1 MEHEDSP
8 FFPIPLQ
15 SAAAT
20 EPLLQR
26 IAELVGAKGINAT
39 TAVLADFFEDDNS
52 FYFGLLATPTGRVFQ
67 FGYNYLHTSP
77 TEGTLSEW
85 DELTSSWPDSIYS
98 EEIEPAL
105 KMAQAA
111 T

>member
-1 MEHEDSP
+1 MEHEDAP

-20 EPLLQR
+20 EPLQQR

-52 FYFGLLATPTGRVFQ
+52 FYFGLLATPAGR
-67 FGYNYLHTSP
+67 G
-77 TEGTLSEW
+77 
-85 DELTSSWPDSIYS
+85 I
-98 EEIEPAL
+98 
-105 KMAQAA
+105 
-111 T
+111 

>member
-1 MEHEDSP
+1 MEHEDAP

-15 SAAAT
+15 IAEAT

-26 IAELVGAKGINAT
+26 IAELVQTKGIDVTN
-39 TAVLADFFEDDNS
+39 AVLGDFFQDDNS
-52 FYFGLLATPTGRVFQ
+52 FWFGLLATPAGRVFQ
-67 FGYNYLHTSP
+67 FGYDYLHTNP

-85 DELTSSWPDSIYS
+85 DELTSSWTDSIYS
-98 EEIEPAL
+98 DQIRPAL

-111 T
+111 A